1 MDSFKHTVL
10 CIDDEVNILNSLKRL
25 LRNEKYQLLTAES
38 AAEGLNIL
46 KKHEVHL
53 LISDQRMPEM
63 GGIEFLSKVK
73 NLYPEIIRI
82 ILTGYTEVNAITDAI
97 NQGHVY
103 KFFIKPWEDKQLK
116 LEILKALEQ
125 FDLIQ
130 ENKKL
135 NKKLIEKNSMLQNF
149 SEIDNKQQQHFFK
162 FNNQILDVLPL
173 PIIVIDKNFSVVF
186 SNKSACLI
194 VIDREFKN
202 PQSQI
207 KFIEKKTEIRNRK
220 ILNKIYNIQ
229 VIPVTNPD
237 NLNYM
242 ILMFYE
248 QNKKKQRNYA

>member
-1 MDSFKHTVL
+1 MNSFKHTVL
-10 CIDDEVNILNSLKRL
+10 CVDDEINILNSLKRL
-25 LRNEKYQLLTAES
+25 LRNENYQLLTAES
-38 AAEGLNIL
+38 GEEGLNIL

-63 GGIEFLSKVK
+63 SGIEFLSKVK
-73 NLYPEIIRI
+73 NLYSEVIRI

-103 KFFIKPWEDKQLK
+103 KFFIKPWDDKQLK

-135 NKKLIEKNSMLQNF
+135 NKKLIEKNSLLQNF
-149 SEIDNKQQQHFFK
+149 SEIDKKHHSFK
-162 FNNQILDVLPL
+162 FNSQILDILPL
-173 PIIVIDKNFSVVF
+173 PVIVIDKNFSTVF

-194 VIDREFKN
+194 VIDQEFKN
-202 PQSQI
+202 LQSQI
-207 KFIEKKTEIRNRK
+207 KFINKQKEIKNKK

-229 VIPVTNPD
+229 ITPITIQD
-237 NLNYM
+237 NKKYI
-242 ILMFYE
+242 ILMFYK
-248 QNKKKQRNYA
+248 QHKKNQKNYA